1 MKQAPRPKLIRSP
14 AYRLAANPECLELL
28 TNARLCDAAGFD
40 TGLRSARERPAG
52 RGPQRIVDLPG
63 ADSPLRLRERRRGG
77 ALGGLLANRF
87 PSPRRVERELTLWLG
102 LHVRGAPLPLP
113 VGAFSRRR
121 GLLWESHLGAL
132 DRSASQDG
140 LAWLG
145 SSPARRVREQV
156 ASAFGDALRRL
167 HDAGALHGDLN
178 LRNVLIESGP
188 NGTRCLFVDLAS
200 ARAIVDPTPRERI
213 SDALRLERSLA
224 KRDLLEVLDPRL
236 RARALAAYCRGD
248 RRLRA
253 ALLAAWPDG
262 ERQLFRHRLAW
273 RLARLRARGARTAC
287 APLFGLVLGVAFLA
301 GLGAVCE
308 DRPRPDAPTAISF
321 GAPPWHFLSHP
332 IGQSREAR
340 FSVDRTGRVESLTPG
355 RDASRPA
362 S

>member
-1 MKQAPRPKLIRSP
+1 MKRAPRPTLIRSP

-28 TNARLCDAAGFD
+28 ANARLCDAAGFD
-40 TGLRSARERPAG
+40 AALRSARERPAG
-52 RGPQRIVDLPG
+52 RGPQRLVDLPG
-63 ADSPLRLRERRRGG
+63 ADSPLRLRECRRGG
-77 ALGGLLANRF
+77 ALAGLLSNRF
-87 PSPRRVERELTLWLG
+87 PSPRRVERELALWLV
-102 LHVRGAPLPLP
+102 LHARGAPLPLP

-121 GLLWESHLGAL
+121 GLLWESHFGAV

-145 SSPARRVREQV
+145 SSPARGLRDRV

-167 HDAGALHGDLN
+167 HDAGGLHGDLN

-188 NGTRCLFVDLAS
+188 NGTRCIFVDLAS

-213 SDALRLERSLA
+213 RDVLRLERSLA
-224 KRDLLEVLDPRL
+224 KRGLLEVLDPRL

-253 ALLAAWPDG
+253 ALLTAWPKG
-262 ERQLFRHRLAW
+262 ERRLLRHRLAW

-301 GLGAVCE
+301 GLAAACE
-308 DRPRPDAPTAISF
+308 GPPRPDAPTAISF
-321 GAPPWHFLSHP
+321 GAPPRPFLSNP
-332 IGQSREAR
+332 IDHSRGAG
-340 FSVDRTGRVESLTPG
+340 FPVDCAGRTESLAPG